1 MRSFLSCIFLLM
13 VSAISRAQYTPD
25 GITYQAVARELGGDE
40 IVNQNLTVR
49 IGIIKSDPE
58 GDLVY
63 EEVHDVVTNSFGLF
77 AIVIGNGV
85 VTGNALYLTLPE
97 IPFYA
102 DAHFMRVEVDT
113 PQSEG
118 FELLG
123 VTQLVAVPYA
133 FHAHTANSAP
143 EADGDPANELIS
155 AVALNGTTL
164 TISEGGVNHEV
175 DLSGV
180 GGSGGSGDGGQITSV
195 QLNGMTIQVTQNGIT
210 YQADLSPIAQLTWQ
224 VTGANQ
230 ISATGKVGIST
241 ETVQSTLQVNGSMAS
256 AVDVFAPVSGDVPE
270 WFTLADDHHAV
281 IADVTNGTAVC
292 QLPEAS
298 SCEGRQ
304 YQIRKFSSD
313 PAYDFTLTV
322 AAAAGDTID
331 GQPEREFGIPFA
343 EYVTLVATSSGWY
356 ILNYSKEQ

>member
-1 MRSFLSCIFLLM
+1 MRLSLSCIILLM
-13 VSAISRAQYTPD
+13 VSAMSRAQYTPD

-85 VTGNALYLTLPE
+85 ITGNALYQTLPE

-102 DAHFMRVEVDT
+102 DAHFMSVEVDT

-143 EADGDPANELIS
+143 EVDGDPANELIS
-155 AVALNGTTL
+155 TVTLNGTTL

-175 DLSGV
+175 NLSGV
-180 GGSGGSGDGGQITSV
+180 GGSGGSGGGGQITSV
-195 QLNGMTIQVTQNGIT
+195 QLSGMNIQVTQNGIT
-210 YQADLSPIAQLTWQ
+210 YQADLSPIAQSTWQ

-230 ISATGKVGIST
+230 ISAPGKVGIST
-241 ETVQSTLQVNGSMAS
+241 DSVQSTLQVNGSMAS
-256 AVDVFAPVSGDVPE
+256 AVDVYVPISGDVPE
-270 WFTLADDHHAV
+270 WFTLADDQHALIV
-281 IADVTNGTAVC
+281 DVTNGNAIC

-304 YQIRKFSSD
+304 YQIRKFSSN
-313 PAYDFTLTV
+313 PAYDYALTI
-322 AAAAGDTID
+322 AAAPGDTID
-331 GQPEREFGIPFA
+331 GQPEREFGFPFA